1 MSRTSELMDVLNR
14 FIRIRNQNRVDYLNE
29 MVKYDNAKGTVFY
42 TQKMKE
48 ARNKRDQADAEARRE
63 CAEKAN
69 KLLQDMQKA
78 ADQRSEKPLTVGQQM
93 IIDSLK
99 GKTRI
104 GISEVEQAA
113 NAMNG
118 NIVGLRQIQEIERI
132 RAKNT
137 NVYEH
142 RVVHNYLRLADPE
155 LNSVGVSHYMDSLKA
170 TVTDVL
176 QSGVTRAGQVSMR
189 HAQVYGRS
197 ADPDDYPQKKPY
209 DSERDLYG
217 NDFELFGKA
226 VNGGIEE

>member
-1 MSRTSELMDVLNR
+1 MSRTSELMEVLNR
-14 FIRIRNQNRVDYLNE
+14 FIRIRNQNRVDYMNE

-63 CAEKAN
+63 CSAKCDQ
-69 KLLQDMQKA
+69 LLQDMRKA
-78 ADQRSEKPLTVGQQM
+78 ADSRKSKPLTVGQQM

-99 GKTRI
+99 NKTRI
-104 GISEVEQAA
+104 GITEVEQAA

-132 RAKNT
+132 RAKNAI
-137 NVYEH
+137 VHEH
-142 RVVHNYLRLADPE
+142 RVAHNYLRFADPE
-155 LNSVGVSHYMDSLKA
+155 LNSDGVDRYMNSLSA
-170 TVTDVL
+170 TVKDVL

-197 ADPDDYPQKKPY
+197 SDPDDYPQKRPFE
-209 DSERDLYG
+209 SERDLYG
-217 NDFELFGKA
+217 TDYELFGKA
-226 VNGGIEE
+226 VNGGIE